1 MSIKILEY
9 ILLIHSKNET
19 ALLLHADVCFIS
31 SQFKKSFTSYD
42 NLICLEQNSKNTK
55 YKKEYCHKLII
66 SNKLE
71 KAKNILKDLV
81 QEKDLIDVL
90 YYKSLI
96 SIEEKEFKKAFD
108 FVNKCLEINKQYV
121 QGFIVQG
128 IIFERQQ
135 KFKEAINYLKKALN
149 IEKNNIS
156 ALRNLGMIYSHIG
169 NLDEAISYLDKTI
182 NIDPNDHESKYIL
195 GQIQLYKKI

>member
-9 ILLIHSKNET
+9 ILLIHPKNET
-19 ALLLHADVCFIS
+19 ALMLHADVCFIS
-31 SQFKKSFTSYD
+31 SQFKKSFSSYE

-81 QEKDLIDVL
+81 EDQDLIDVL

-96 SIEEKEFKKAFD
+96 LIEEKQFKKAFD
-108 FVNKCLEINKQYV
+108 YINKCFEINKQYV
-121 QGFIVQG
+121 QGFIVKG
-128 IIFERQQ
+128 IILERQK
-135 KFKEAINYLKKALN
+135 KFEEAIKCLKKALRHR
-149 IEKNNIS
+149 KKQ
-156 ALRNLGMIYSHIG
+156 HIC
-169 NLDEAISYLDKTI
+169 I
-182 NIDPNDHESKYIL
+182 
-195 GQIQLYKKI
+195 KKFRYDIFTYWKS